1 MPRTAWDLVGNGVAL
16 VADDGRQLGNIWAG
30 RGAFTIKA
38 PMGVAYRGG
47 YTADSANP
55 HEELFGFLGAHFGRL
70 PDVRIH
76 NLDEPC
82 GVDGIQVNRIEF
94 GKHTRSTVLTTSV
107 GNQSMR
113 SVLYEP
119 LAATACLPGAH
130 HRQRKS
136 RGRPRLPSS
145 LQGSRSLDRRGLWAV
160 SLNLSGYGPRS
171 EQRNQA

>member
-1 MPRTAWDLVGNGVAL
+1 VPRTAWDLVGNGVAL

-160 SLNLSGYGPRS
+160 SLNRSGYGPRS